1 MQPLF
6 PRFRRRR
13 AGWHRSGPA
22 LLRALALAVAAT
34 AIAGCGGGSG
44 PGSETST
51 FSKSY
56 GGPLHDEA
64 VAVLET
70 DDGGFML
77 FGSADGD
84 EISWQSADSLPP
96 VRSPKGG
103 DFWLQK
109 LDANGNV
116 EHARTLGVRSP
127 STPGTVWAR
136 ARPMSDGGVVLV
148 GYREL
153 RREVMRPGA
162 TADTPTAYTAS
173 RDIALARLDAAGNT
187 LWRVD
192 HDSGAWLN
200 YDYFELNGQV
210 AAGRDQGEDVWPLP
224 DGGFLVAGTSTANLE
239 DRSGAGFPC
248 SDPEYDAIDGD
259 SDCVTASGSRFLD
272 AESTVVLRLDADG
285 SLRWIRR
292 LTDGAFDAAPLRIK
306 GEGLRPLVRATADGG
321 AIVARSVG
329 KGALVHRLRADGS
342 VRWRRAI
349 AGFNA
354 EDDRSAAPPLADI
367 VQTDDPVDGADGDLH
382 DGQRDDG
389 FLLASR
395 TRVVKLDAEGALQW
409 NTGVELEGL
418 APNHHFSVHGLAQHC
433 DYGRPTR
440 CDAVVVGSAFDRDL
454 PNSSTQSG
462 FIAFLD
468 LDAGGERRAEAWPPT
483 DPATGSR
490 IATLL
495 RIAGAEAGT
504 GRLRLLGVKGRGLA
518 LIDLE
523 GGASAP
529 VLLNER
535 GSSPGD
541 HLGVAE
547 FRADGGVL
555 LFDDEGSG
563 LARIEHFDAEARL
576 QSALSVGNAE
586 DGEVLRAAVQ
596 IGPGRY
602 VLAGIRRASN
612 GRSGIVALRYDL
624 DATGG
629 RVVWQRRL
637 VAGNGADVLAAVAS
651 GDGGLVLSA
660 WAAEGGATHPVGQ
673 LLKLD
678 GDGRLQWHTALPG
691 PGNVLQR
698 MPDGGY
704 ATLSFTH
711 LDTMPRL
718 TRLSSAGAVLWQ
730 NSVSLN
736 DLSAAVQHLA
746 PTADGGLLLAG
757 SRGARI
763 SLVRLAADGSLASA
777 VDLQLPGTSH
787 VGFED
792 LRLRQTPDG
801 GFVLAMS
808 ESGLLEATSPQAGA
822 PLPRGQSNVLVL
834 KLDAG
839 LRPSWS
845 HVYGGLFDDGVRDLL
860 LRADG
865 TIAVAGYSDS
875 LGDRR
880 EAWLLKLAP
889 SGLIS
894 EVGCQALLAS
904 IAPESISVAARTVT
918 VAPSAMPAHRP
929 LNELPPFEDADALEY
944 AAADFVT
951 ARQCLGDAE
960 AGGTVPTP
968 APTWHLS
975 VLQVGLARG
984 VVTSEPVG
992 ISCATGLDICGADFP
1007 QGSRIVLRADATR
1020 FVAWRGDCDEDTGG
1034 TRLDCVIRLD
1044 RNRTIQVEFGAPP
1057 PPPPPPPARYVLSFA
1072 VQGEGFVR
1080 TADGIDCGEGGSAA
1094 ACSREYVAGTQVEV
1108 SAVASTG
1115 HVLLGWSGET
1125 AESICRGFGRQT
1137 SVRISVDAN
1146 LRCFAVFGPAT
1157 VSTLTVLIGNGGA
1170 GQIVDSQPAG
1180 IFCSAAAGSDCSE
1193 TFAPGTTVLLHATL
1207 PGFRS
1212 WQGCDLIVDVNYC
1225 RLTMDS
1231 SRTVAANFGP

>member
-1 MQPLF
+1 
-6 PRFRRRR
+6 
-13 AGWHRSGPA
+13 

-116 EHARTLGVRSP
+116 EHARTVGVRSP

-306 GEGLRPLVRATADGG
+306 GEGLQPLVRATADG
-321 AIVARSVG
+321 ARSSP
-329 KGALVHRLRADGS
+329 AAWARAPSSIACAPTVRCAGDGRS
-342 VRWRRAI
+342 RASTRRTTAAPRRRWPTSSRPTIRSTAPTATCPTASATMASSWPAARGWSSSTPRARCNGTPRSSSRAWPRTTTSRSMAWPSTATTAGRRA
-349 AGFNA
+349 ATRWSSA
-354 EDDRSAAPPLADI
+354 RRSTA
-367 VQTDDPVDGADGDLH
+367 TC
-382 DGQRDDG
+382 
-389 FLLASR
+389 R
-395 TRVVKLDAEGALQW
+395 TRPRRAASSPSSTSMPAASG
-409 NTGVELEGL
+409 GPRPGR
-418 APNHHFSVHGLAQHC
+418 
-433 DYGRPTR
+433 RPTR
-440 CDAVVVGSAFDRDL
+440 RPA
-454 PNSSTQSG
+454 
-462 FIAFLD
+462 
-468 LDAGGERRAEAWPPT
+468 RA
-483 DPATGSR
+483 SR
-490 IATLL
+490 PWL

-529 VLLNER
+529 VLVNER

-555 LFDDEGSG
+555 LFDDEGNG

-624 DATGG
+624 DASGG

-637 VAGNGADVLAAVAS
+637 VAGNGADVLAAWPAAMAAS
-651 GDGGLVLSA
+651 CSA
-660 WAAEGGATHPVGQ
+660 HGQ
-673 LLKLD
+673 PK
-678 GDGRLQWHTALPG
+678 
-691 PGNVLQR
+691 
-698 MPDGGY
+698 
-704 ATLSFTH
+704 
-711 LDTMPRL
+711 
-718 TRLSSAGAVLWQ
+718 
-730 NSVSLN
+730 
-736 DLSAAVQHLA
+736 
-746 PTADGGLLLAG
+746 
-757 SRGARI
+757 
-763 SLVRLAADGSLASA
+763 
-777 VDLQLPGTSH
+777 
-787 VGFED
+787 
-792 LRLRQTPDG
+792 
-801 GFVLAMS
+801 
-808 ESGLLEATSPQAGA
+808 
-822 PLPRGQSNVLVL
+822 
-834 KLDAG
+834 
-839 LRPSWS
+839 
-845 HVYGGLFDDGVRDLL
+845 
-860 LRADG
+860 
-865 TIAVAGYSDS
+865 
-875 LGDRR
+875 
-880 EAWLLKLAP
+880 
-889 SGLIS
+889 
-894 EVGCQALLAS
+894 
-904 IAPESISVAARTVT
+904 AARPTR
-918 VAPSAMPAHRP
+918 SASCSSS
-929 LNELPPFEDADALEY
+929 
-944 AAADFVT
+944 T
-951 ARQCLGDAE
+951 AT
-960 AGGTVPTP
+960 AGC
-968 APTWHLS
+968 S
-975 VLQVGLARG
+975 
-984 VVTSEPVG
+984 G
-992 ISCATGLDICGADFP
+992 I
-1007 QGSRIVLRADATR
+1007 RR
-1020 FVAWRGDCDEDTGG
+1020 
-1034 TRLDCVIRLD
+1034 
-1044 RNRTIQVEFGAPP
+1044 
-1057 PPPPPPPARYVLSFA
+1057 
-1072 VQGEGFVR
+1072 
-1080 TADGIDCGEGGSAA
+1080 
-1094 ACSREYVAGTQVEV
+1094 
-1108 SAVASTG
+1108 
-1115 HVLLGWSGET
+1115 
-1125 AESICRGFGRQT
+1125 CR
-1137 SVRISVDAN
+1137 
-1146 LRCFAVFGPAT
+1146 GPAT
-1157 VSTLTVLIGNGGA
+1157 S
-1170 GQIVDSQPAG
+1170 
-1180 IFCSAAAGSDCSE
+1180 CSGCRTAA
-1193 TFAPGTTVLLHATL
+1193 TR
-1207 PGFRS
+1207 RS
-1212 WQGCDLIVDVNYC
+1212 
-1225 RLTMDS
+1225 R
-1231 SRTVAANFGP
+1231 SRTSTRCRG